1 MANSYDRGDTVRL
14 AGTFVASCNSL
25 VAEVASVYLLVRSPL
40 GSVATYGY
48 GGPASAVLGPA
59 AVVRVASGCYYADFV
74 PSCNPP
80 DGVWTYRFD
89 SGGGAGAAAGEQ
101 TFNVRKTIFL

>member
-1 MANSYDRGDTVRL
+1 MANSYDRGDTIRL
-14 AGTFVASCNSL
+14 AGTFAASLGN
-25 VAEVASVYLLVRSPL
+25 VVEPASAYLLVRSPL

-59 AVVRVASGCYYADFV
+59 TVVRVASGLYYADFV

-80 DGVWTYRFD
+80 NGVWAYRFD
-89 SGGGAGAAAGEQ
+89 SGGGAGAAAGEL
-101 TFNVRKTIFL
+101 TFNVRPTAFL